1 MPQQQ
6 KCRTPS
12 TRGCVQPPAPEVA
25 RRLCDMLLSFPS
37 AAIGGVQWQVLARRY
52 EERYSTRLDLAAL
65 GHSSPLAA
73 ATALLWEVLRMVDK
87 DDTDNPI
94 VGIED
99 EIALTPEP
107 GSMGCWPSLY
117 GALCTL
123 VQEHGIREA
132 GTATHSLLLSQLRP
146 LLERHWNPSF
156 DESSLG
162 FRSEDGAFFR
172 FKKMKHLLHA
182 VLRWREQRQA
192 WQRAHNLKPT
202 AVDEVLMPTLDLVPS
217 KRHNDLLLRCV
228 HEPTL
233 PSLTS
238 QLLVSGSDTSSSA
251 GDEDLQF
258 EVERLRT
265 ENNKLRAA
273 NLQLQASSQM
283 LDSASTLEENGK
295 IAAATPYIPEVF
307 DDPFE
312 PPPELNSWM
321 LQHGSSPALSCRFL
335 SSGETDTDVDSV
347 MWGVAS
353 SCSGW
358 SGLTSTCASGGV
370 TPVHLPQAS
379 CTMPAWFPA
388 SNGVVGVSVIPRGIV
403 QSARE
408 HFERWGAAKH

>member
-1 MPQQQ
+1 
-6 KCRTPS
+6 
-12 TRGCVQPPAPEVA
+12 
-25 RRLCDMLLSFPS
+25 MLLSFPS
-37 AAIGGVQWQVLARRY
+37 AAIGGVQWQVLAARY

-65 GHSSPLAA
+65 GHSSPLGA
-73 ATALLWEVLRMVDK
+73 ATALLWDVLRMVDK
-87 DDTDNPI
+87 DDSDNPV

-99 EIALTPEP
+99 EMALTPEP

-123 VQEHGIREA
+123 VQEHGTCEA

-156 DESSLG
+156 DESALG

-182 VLRWREQRQA
+182 VLRWRDQRQA

-202 AVDEVLMPTLDLVPS
+202 AVDEVLTPTLDLVPS

-228 HEPTL
+228 REPTL
-233 PSLTS
+233 PSLTTR
-238 QLLVSGSDTSSSA
+238 QLPVAGSETASSA
-251 GDEDLQF
+251 GEEDLQF
-258 EVERLRT
+258 EVDRLRA
-265 ENNKLRAA
+265 ENDELRAA
-273 NLQLQASSQM
+273 NLQLQGGSQA
-283 LDSASTLEENGK
+283 LDSASRHEGSGK
-295 IAAATPYIPEVF
+295 LAASTPHIPEVF

-312 PPPELNSWM
+312 PPPELNCWM
-321 LQHGSSPALSCRFL
+321 LQQGSSPALSCRFF
-335 SSGETDTDVDSV
+335 SGETDSEVDSV

-358 SGLTSTCASGGV
+358 SGLASTCASGGV
-370 TPVHLPQAS
+370 TPVHVPQAS
-379 CTMPAWFPA
+379 CTLPAWFPA

-408 HFERWGAAKH
+408 QFERWGAAKH